1 MTITMEQC
9 IEALQGFN
17 KVANAKLPF
26 KQTYMIAK
34 NIKSLEAIV
43 SPFETK
49 RNEYIQDLKTASYDE
64 DGKQV
69 VPDEAAEKFRE
80 DVRALLDKKYK
91 VEIEMINLKEED
103 CGDLTA
109 SDIKGCIDY
118 INVE

>member
-17 KVANAKLPF
+17 RVAGAKLPF

-43 SPFETK
+43 SPFESK
-49 RNEYIQDLKTASYDE
+49 RNEYIEDLKTASYDE

-69 VPDEAAEKFRE
+69 VPDEAAAKFKE
-80 DVRALLDKKYK
+80 DVRSLLDKKQK
-91 VEIEMINLKEED
+91 VEIEKITLKEED
-103 CGDLTA
+103 CSELSA
-109 SDIKGCIDY
+109 NDIKGCIDY

>member
-17 KVANAKLPF
+17 KVAGAKLPF
-26 KQTYMIAK
+26 KQTYMVAK

-43 SPFETK
+43 SPFESK
-49 RNEYIQDLKTASYDE
+49 RNEYIEDLKTASYDE

-69 VPDEAAEKFRE
+69 VPDEAAAKFKE
-80 DVRALLDKKYK
+80 DVRSLLDKKQK
-91 VEIEMINLKEED
+91 VEIEKITLKEED
-103 CGDLTA
+103 CSELSA
-109 SDIKGCIDY
+109 NDIKGCIDY

>member
-1 MTITMEQC
+1 MMITMEQC

-17 KVANAKLPF
+17 KVAGAKLPF

-43 SPFETK
+43 SPFESK
-49 RNEYIQDLKTASYDE
+49 RNEYIEDLKTASYDE

-69 VPDEAAEKFRE
+69 VPDEAAAKFKE
-80 DVRALLDKKYK
+80 DVRSLLDKKQK
-91 VEIEMINLKEED
+91 VEIEKITLKEED
-103 CGDLTA
+103 CSELSA
-109 SDIKGCIDY
+109 NDIKGCIDY

>member
-34 NIKSLEAIV
+34 NIKSLEAV
-43 SPFETK
+43 VAPFESK
-49 RNEYIQDLKTASYDE
+49 RNEYIEDLKKTSYDDE
-64 DGKQV
+64 GKQV
-69 VPDEAAEKFRE
+69 VSDEAAAKFKE
-80 DVRALLDKKYK
+80 DVRSLLDKKQK
-91 VEIEMINLKEED
+91 VDIEKVTLKEED
-103 CGDLTA
+103 CSELSA
-109 SDIKGCIDY
+109 NDIKGCIDY

>member
-1 MTITMEQC
+1 MEQC

-17 KVANAKLPF
+17 KVAGAKLPF

-43 SPFETK
+43 SPFESK
-49 RNEYIQDLKTASYDE
+49 RNEYIEDLKTASYDE

-69 VPDEAAEKFRE
+69 VPDEAAAKFKE
-80 DVRALLDKKYK
+80 DVRSLLDKKQK
-91 VEIEMINLKEED
+91 VEIEKITLKEED
-103 CGDLTA
+103 CSELSA
-109 SDIKGCIDY
+109 NDIKGCIDY